1 MRKKED
7 TYEMWKRTNALNSK
21 LDYIK
26 AAASSFYSQKQMC
39 QDLGIT
45 EPTFIQLKKKHPEIQ
60 KAINDGEAIL
70 LSDLFS
76 SLKRKATGF
85 KESVTTKSME
95 KNPIGGTKTK
105 IHEEQKYY
113 PPDFE
118 AIKYIL
124 IMKFGKE
131 YDPKKF
137 MLEMM
142 EKKNEQEVWTDV
154 PDVVVG
160 ADDSQEEDK

>member
-1 MRKKED
+1 MSKKKD
-7 TYEMWKRTNALNSK
+7 TFDMWVETKVVKSK

-26 AAASSFYSQKQMC
+26 AAAATFYTQKQMC
-39 QDLGIT
+39 EDLGLT
-45 EPTFIQLKKKHPEIQ
+45 EQTFVNLKKKHPEIQ
-60 KAINDGEAIL
+60 KAINDGEVL
-70 LSDLFS
+70 LLNDLFS

-85 KESVTTKSME
+85 KESVTTRSME

-105 IHEEQKYY
+105 IHEEEKYF

-124 IMKFGKE
+124 IMKFGKQF
-131 YDPKKF
+131 DPKKF

-142 EKKNEQEVWTDV
+142 EKKNGPEVWKDATI
-154 PDVVVG
+154 VG
-160 ADDSQEEDK
+160 ADEDSDKNN

>member
-1 MRKKED
+1 MSKKKD
-7 TYEMWKRTNALNSK
+7 TYDMWVESKVVKSK

-26 AAASSFYSQKQMC
+26 AAAATFYTQKQMC
-39 QDLGIT
+39 EDLGLT
-45 EPTFIQLKKKHPEIQ
+45 EQTFVNLKKKHPEIQ
-60 KAINDGEAIL
+60 KAINDGEAL
-70 LSDLFS
+70 LLNDLFS

-85 KESVTTKSME
+85 KESVTTRSME

-105 IHEEQKYY
+105 IHEEEKYF

-124 IMKFGKE
+124 IMKFGKQF
-131 YDPKKF
+131 DPKKF

-142 EKKNEQEVWTDV
+142 EKKNEPEVWEDV
-154 PDVVVG
+154 TTVG
-160 ADDSQEEDK
+160 ADEDSDKDN